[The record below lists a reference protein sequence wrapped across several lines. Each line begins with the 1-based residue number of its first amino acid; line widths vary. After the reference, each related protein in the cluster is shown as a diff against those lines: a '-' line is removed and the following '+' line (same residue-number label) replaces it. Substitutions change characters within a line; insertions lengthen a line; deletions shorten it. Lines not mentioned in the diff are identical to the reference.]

1 MRWRP
6 SFLAEVLQSLRQF
19 GLAGCPLCGLADSLG
34 IGHLPVLL
42 VDGGF
47 PPGADDSSLGEDGD
61 GDLTFAVRIECNA
74 CGYLML
80 FNAQRF
86 RTADEKIIVPEG
98 TEQEG
103 QLESDWPDSRQGPS
117 LQDET
122 QPHLPRIPSQC
133 DQDPGGK

>member
-19 GLAGCPLCGLADSLG
+19 GLAGCPVCGLADSLG

-42 VDGGF
+42 LDGGF
-47 PPGADDSSLGEDGD
+47 PSGTDDNSLGEDGD
-61 GDLTFAVRIECNA
+61 LSFAVRIECNA

-86 RTADEKIIVPEG
+86 RTADEKIIVAEG

-103 QLESDWPDSRQGPS
+103 QLGSDWPESRQGPS
-117 LQDET
+117 LRE
-122 QPHLPRIPSQC
+122 
-133 DQDPGGK
+133 